1 MPNYNLNVGG
11 TDPTWK
17 QSELDVHDK
26 MAERPATKPPA
37 PPEPARDVLEGF
49 DERQASYSAARAE
62 RARQDADS
70 NETVKRQQS
79 EQDAELAKL
88 NRK

>member
-37 PPEPARDVLEGF
+37 PPEPARDVDAKE
-49 DERQASYSAARAE
+49 ASYRAARTL
-62 RARQDADS
+62 RA
-70 NETVKRQQS
+70 QQ
-79 EQDAELAKL
+79 AKKL
-88 NRK
+88 LEHS